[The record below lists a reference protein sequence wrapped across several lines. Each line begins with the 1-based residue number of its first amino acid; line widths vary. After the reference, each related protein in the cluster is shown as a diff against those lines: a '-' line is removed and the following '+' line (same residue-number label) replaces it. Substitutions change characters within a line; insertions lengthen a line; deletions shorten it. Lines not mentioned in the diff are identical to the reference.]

1 VSSLQAPVLPAADE
15 LDPATEIRRG
25 TMRLLA
31 SLDLMPLAEVTLDNG
46 RRADLLAVG
55 PDGRIVLV
63 EIKSCARD
71 FLSDAKWRDYLPW
84 ADGFYFAVAP
94 GFPLD
99 LLPEDEGLII
109 ADRYAGE
116 VLRPARQRPVPAA
129 RRRALLLRFGRL
141 AAARVQALTDPASRL

>member
-1 VSSLQAPVLPAADE
+1 MPEPAGLPMTEAV
-15 LDPATEIRRG
+15 DPATEIRRG
-25 TMRLLA
+25 TMRLLV

-55 PDGRIVLV
+55 ADGRIVLV

-71 FLSDAKWRDYLPW
+71 FLSDAKWRDYLAY

-94 GFPLD
+94 GFPIE
-99 LLPEDEGLII
+99 LLPEEEGLII

-116 VLRPARQRPVPAA
+116 VLRTAQQRPLPAA
-129 RRRALLLRFGRL
+129 RRRALVLRFGRL
-141 AAARVQALTDPASRL
+141 AAARAHALTDPASRL

>member
-1 VSSLQAPVLPAADE
+1 MWMSTPDQ
-15 LDPATEIRRG
+15 DPTDMARQVRRG

-46 RRADLLAVG
+46 RRADLMAVG
-55 PDGRIVLV
+55 PDGRITLV

-71 FLSDAKWRDYLPW
+71 FLSDAKWQDYLGY
-84 ADGFYFAVAP
+84 ADAFYFAVAP

-99 LLPEDEGLII
+99 LLPAEEGLVV

-116 VLRPARQRPVPAA
+116 VLRPPRERPLPAA
-129 RRRALLLRFGRL
+129 RRRVLVLRLARL
-141 AAARVQALTDPASRL
+141 AAARLHTLIDPTSGL